1 MGHLGAVDSPRGIRS
16 PGLELADHPSTAAKP
31 GRRSD
36 RTAVRRS
43 KQDPARTIHER
54 GPRLK
59 TRCQSVSGPE
69 RVNQLSELAACHMT
83 NCLLVAQPSER
94 GQMWPKDPRSI
105 SRHECETRRGGY
117 RVRTLNPPG
126 SCTLEVL

>member
-16 PGLELADHPSTAAKP
+16 PGLELADHPSAAVKP

-59 TRCQSVSGPE
+59 TSRRPVSGPE

-83 NCLLVAQPSER
+83 KRFVVAQPSER
-94 GQMWPKDPRSI
+94 GQTWP
-105 SRHECETRRGGY
+105 
-117 RVRTLNPPG
+117 
-126 SCTLEVL
+126 